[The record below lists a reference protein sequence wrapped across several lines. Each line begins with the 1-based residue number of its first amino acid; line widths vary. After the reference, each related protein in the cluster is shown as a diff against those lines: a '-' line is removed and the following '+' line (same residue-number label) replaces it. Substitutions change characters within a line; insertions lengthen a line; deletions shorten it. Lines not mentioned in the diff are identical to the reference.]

1 MAVGGSQEKGFDDLN
16 GAYKKKKKY
25 NNREKKERKGPSRKK
40 ERPPRNVAIDVR
52 AKETMPGTGGAGVR
66 GRETD
71 GKKGQGGTEAG
82 VGEEDAGS
90 RMTRSWGR
98 WIQLLLMLR

>member
-1 MAVGGSQEKGFDDLN
+1 MAVGCSQEKGFDDLS

-25 NNREKKERKGPSRKK
+25 NNGEKKERKGPSRKK

-71 GKKGQGGTEAG
+71 GKKGQAARKQALGKKTPVAG
-82 VGEEDAGS
+82 
-90 RMTRSWGR
+90 
-98 WIQLLLMLR
+98 